1 MPVRGPPPTRPWLAD
16 GPLACERSAP
26 EPCYPTRMARILTVD
41 DEPEMLDTVRRILVR
56 EGHEVVAAG
65 SGGEAL
71 AALEN
76 DGFDLVLTDLMMPDI
91 DGMAVLAAALERL
104 PGAPVVLMTAY
115 ATIET
120 AVAAIRAGAWDYVAK
135 PFSMQELR
143 VVIDR
148 ALGHGRLA
156 KENRRLRNE
165 LEARG
170 GAPAFLARSA
180 EMRAIDELLQ
190 RVAPTE
196 LTVLITGESGT
207 GKEVVARAIHA
218 RSRRATAPFVP
229 VDCAAIPASLMESE
243 LFGHE
248 RGAFTGANTARRGL
262 VEEADG
268 GTFFLDEIGELEN
281 AVQTKLLRLLQ
292 EHTFRRVGG
301 NKVLNAS
308 LRVVAATNRNLEAEV
323 AAGRFREDLYH
334 RLHVVRVK
342 LPPLRERPD
351 EILPL
356 VDHFLE
362 RFRQESGRAALRLSP
377 AVRDRL
383 AAHPWPGNV
392 RELVNVMRYLVGL
405 ARGPEAELADLPP
418 ALRGPATAAP
428 RAPDRGEAPPA
439 DDAPPLDVIRPEVPF
454 KHAKRVWSDWFDDLY
469 MKRLLDAHDGN
480 VSAAARAAGIDRK
493 SVQRMMK
500 RQGGVDRGDT
510 GADDEGD
517 DNTGDEPMR

>member
-1 MPVRGPPPTRPWLAD
+1 
-16 GPLACERSAP
+16 
-26 EPCYPTRMARILTVD
+26 
-41 DEPEMLDTVRRILVR
+41 
-56 EGHEVVAAG
+56 
-65 SGGEAL
+65 
-71 AALEN
+71 
-76 DGFDLVLTDLMMPDI
+76 
-91 DGMAVLAAALERL
+91 
-104 PGAPVVLMTAY
+104 
-115 ATIET
+115 
-120 AVAAIRAGAWDYVAK
+120 
-135 PFSMQELR
+135 
-143 VVIDR
+143 
-148 ALGHGRLA
+148 
-156 KENRRLRNE
+156 
-165 LEARG
+165 
-170 GAPAFLARSA
+170 
-180 EMRAIDELLQ
+180 
-190 RVAPTE
+190 
-196 LTVLITGESGT
+196 
-207 GKEVVARAIHA
+207 
-218 RSRRATAPFVP
+218 
-229 VDCAAIPASLMESE
+229 
-243 LFGHE
+243 
-248 RGAFTGANTARRGL
+248 
-262 VEEADG
+262 
-268 GTFFLDEIGELEN
+268 
-281 AVQTKLLRLLQ
+281 
-292 EHTFRRVGG
+292 
-301 NKVLNAS
+301 
-308 LRVVAATNRNLEAEV
+308 VAATNRNLEAEV

-428 RAPDRGEAPPA
+428 RAPDRGEALPA

-517 DNTGDEPMR
+517 DDTGDEPMR